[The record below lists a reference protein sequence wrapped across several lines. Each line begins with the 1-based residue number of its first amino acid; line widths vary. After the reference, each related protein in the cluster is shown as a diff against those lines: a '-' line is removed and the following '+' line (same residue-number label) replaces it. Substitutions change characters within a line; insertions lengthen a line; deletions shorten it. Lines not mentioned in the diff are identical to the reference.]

1 MMHLQIKNADFLNKQ
16 TISSYKN
23 QLHVSAAVYAH
34 HQANLQ
40 NIKIKNQTE
49 IKEVVFKPKPN

>member
-1 MMHLQIKNADFLNKQ
+1 MLLQVKNPAFLNQQ

-23 QLHVSAAVYAH
+23 QIHVSAAVYAH

-40 NIKIKNQTE
+40 NIKIKKQTA
-49 IKEVVFKPKPN
+49 IKEVGFKSKPN